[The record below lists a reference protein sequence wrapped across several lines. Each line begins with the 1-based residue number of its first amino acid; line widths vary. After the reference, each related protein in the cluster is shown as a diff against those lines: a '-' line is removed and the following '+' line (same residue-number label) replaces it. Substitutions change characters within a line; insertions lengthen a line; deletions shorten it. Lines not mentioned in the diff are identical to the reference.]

1 MSGSELASVETGLV
15 RKAQH
20 PPEAIA
26 WRPRVAAVPEPAQRS
41 VGAGA
46 SAEQA
51 ESQPPGEPEAAV
63 VLPLAALHA
72 VPGLPQAG
80 GHAEVAPQQ
89 EAEAWVGAAVAQQAA
104 EVSVGE
110 AVVPQRVGVVVG
122 VGGGGPPPAGGG
134 ARGAVGVVRR
144 RAEAAPVWRGRQ
156 RAVLPSAAP
165 LVFHQGQLRR
175 LARLAPLPAAR
186 LAHAMERRR
195 IALS

>member
-26 WRPRVAAVPEPAQRS
+26 WRPRVAAVPAPAQRS

-89 EAEAWVGAAVAQQAA
+89 EAWVGAAVAQQAA

-110 AVVPQRVGVVVG
+110 AVVPQPEVERVWAGVPQPEVV
-122 VGGGGPPPAGGG
+122 A
-134 ARGAVGVVRR
+134 ALGAVGVVRR

-195 IALS
+195 IALP

>member
-1 MSGSELASVETGLV
+1 
-15 RKAQH
+15 
-20 PPEAIA
+20 
-26 WRPRVAAVPEPAQRS
+26 VAAVPEPAQRS

-110 AVVPQRVGVVVG
+110 AVVPQPEVVVERVWAG
-122 VGGGGPPPAGGG
+122 VPQPEV
-134 ARGAVGVVRR
+134 VGVVRR

>member
-110 AVVPQRVGVVVG
+110 AVVPQPEVVVERVWAG
-122 VGGGGPPPAGGG
+122 VPQPEVVAALG
-134 ARGAVGVVRR
+134 ALGVLTPR
-144 RAEAAPVWRGRQ
+144 WR
-156 RAVLPSAAP
+156 
-165 LVFHQGQLRR
+165 
-175 LARLAPLPAAR
+175 
-186 LAHAMERRR
+186 
-195 IALS
+195 

>member
-1 MSGSELASVETGLV
+1 VSGSELASVETGLV

-110 AVVPQRVGVVVG
+110 AVVPQPEVVVERVWAG
-122 VGGGGPPPAGGG
+122 VPQPEVVA
-134 ARGAVGVVRR
+134 ALGAVGVVRR

-156 RAVLPSAAP
+156 RAVLPSAEP
-165 LVFHQGQLRR
+165 WVFHQGQLRR
-175 LARLAPLPAAR
+175 LARLVPLPAAR
-186 LAHAMERRR
+186 LAHAIERRR
-195 IALS
+195 IALP